1 MPQRF
6 QGGEVTGFRATGD
19 RAVALRDAV
28 DHSGHRAVRR
38 RQMVGDAIEM
48 EIGPRVRIAPH
59 TAMPTAPPR
68 LRIMLNRPLAYL
80 RRSGGRLPRPKVTA
94 GATAKTCGNPRRICG
109 SKSWS
114 APQSWVMKPKLH
126 IEKPNRARPNIISHR
141 VSNLRAR
148 RMYTGTPTSEAAPVE
163 KIATPVCQA
172 LNPRT

>member
-48 EIGPRVRIAPH
+48 EIGPRVED
-59 TAMPTAPPR
+59 
-68 LRIMLNRPLAYL
+68 
-80 RRSGGRLPRPKVTA
+80 RSAHGDADGTA

-109 SKSWS
+109 SRSWS
-114 APQSWVMKPKLH
+114 PPQSWVMKPKLH

-148 RMYTGTPTSEAAPVE
+148 RMYTGTPTSEAAPVQNIQTPAGQGLRPLAQRKNSYDRKIVE
-163 KIATPVCQA
+163 KTPIP
-172 LNPRT
+172 LKKNRKKP